1 MAMTALDTFAQ
12 AKVNAINSR
21 NEARPRITAL
31 IDGVKINLLYDTG
44 AMSSCLTPETYE
56 KYFSHK
62 KLNHEQNVTASA
74 AGNVDLDVWGT
85 PVFKVSVRG
94 ATLDH
99 EFLVCKGVNNDIMFI
114 GLANQLE
121 ISYNACTRKLCAIAP
136 VPNSLVLHQ
145 QTLLPAQLAAVIT
158 TKLHSSWHPKAV
170 YVATLHNPRTGFV
183 VGGPALVSIND
194 QQFCDVAV
202 FNAAPYD
209 ILLERGD
216 FMGAIEEVSSSSTHI
231 GSIATIPVVAIWQPE
246 SQIPIRPDEL
256 RAHPGP
262 RGVWDS

>member
-1 MAMTALDTFAQ
+1 
-12 AKVNAINSR
+12 
-21 NEARPRITAL
+21 
-31 IDGVKINLLYDTG
+31 
-44 AMSSCLTPETYE
+44 MSPSP
-56 KYFSHK
+56 
-62 KLNHEQNVTASA
+62 
-74 AGNVDLDVWGT
+74 AGNVDLDVRGT
-85 PVFKVSVRG
+85 AVFEVSVRG
-94 ATLDH
+94 ATLNH
-99 EFLVCKGVNNDIMFI
+99 KFLVCKGVIDDIMSI
-114 GLANQLE
+114 GLANQRE
-121 ISYNACTRKLCAIAP
+121 ISYNACTQKLCAIAP

-145 QTLLPAQLAAVIT
+145 QTQLLAQSSAAVT
-158 TKLHSSWHPKAV
+158 TKLHGSWHLEAV
-170 YVATLHNPRTGFV
+170 YVATLHNPRTRFV

-202 FNAAPYD
+202 FNPAPYD